1 MMDRTALTPG
11 EVRITSADLPTLERL
26 HLLHAVLDDAALPAR
41 LRLPAWLRRALLEH
55 ARGLLRLG
63 AQNVSGELP
72 TTGVVPQAAPGPDP
86 HQEPHP
92 DAELL
97 ALGAE
102 MELLGEVLR
111 TWPDDATAEQAD
123 ARLAAVEQRIAAL
136 VPRTGAG
143 LAVKLRLVCT
153 MWAGGGP
160 IRPGDGG
167 SSPDGQNRVR
177 FLRRLVGE
185 AEALDAALP
194 REAGRG

>member
-55 ARGLLRLG
+55 ARGLLCFG
-63 AQNVSGELP
+63 AQNASGDL
-72 TTGVVPQAAPGPDP
+72 TTARLAPCTGPGPGPDQ
-86 HQEPHP
+86 HL